1 MLEITGK
8 LLEVSKIEQLLTK
21 SGNTFEKRQIIL
33 DCSRIDDWT
42 GDVYKNVLCFE
53 IAPSKVHDYDNMESL
68 VGQTIKVKFAI
79 NGRDIVNGMGEKKY
93 FTTLRLIGIETS
105 QSQHVVKNE
114 QIQPNQQKIEQV
126 HQERTSVPRPNFAFK
141 QQEQNLQSDEFIPF

>member
-42 GDVYKNVLCFE
+42 GDIYKNVLCFE

-68 VGQTIKVKFAI
+68 VGQTIKVKFAL
-79 NGRDIVNGMGEKKY
+79 NGRYIVNGMGENKY

-105 QSQHVVKNE
+105 PSQQVVKNE
-114 QIQPNQQKIEQV
+114 QIQPNQPKIEQV
-126 HQERTSVPRPNFAFK
+126 QQERTSVPRPNFAFK
-141 QQEQNLQSDEFIPF
+141 QQEQNFQSDDVIPF

>member
-68 VGQTIKVKFAI
+68 VGQTIKVKFAL
-79 NGRDIVNGMGEKKY
+79 NARDIVNGMGEKKY

-105 QSQHVVKNE
+105 QSQQVVKNE

-126 HQERTSVPRPNFAFK
+126 QQERTSVPRPNFAFK
-141 QQEQNLQSDEFIPF
+141 QQEQNFQSDDVIPF